1 MNQST
6 ESKLLAAATGG
17 AAPELAQ
24 RLLLEVTGTLGLS
37 FDPADEADDA
47 AKAAA
52 ALQMMRAAAPRD
64 PLEAM
69 LAAQMTAV
77 HGAAMRAL
85 RRAAECGAEYPQIE
99 ALYARQAAR
108 LTNLFMRQMEALER
122 RRGRAQTATAEAR
135 NAAMRDTR
143 HDADAASAP
152 PSRRTP
158 HPEPVEGCASG
169 EPPSVQAQE
178 KGASGAAAPPG
189 DTSFDRLRMRR
200 ARAGDEAGHAAQAKR
215 NGSRHRLNGA
225 GPPQ

>member
-52 ALQMMRAAAPRD
+52 ALQMMQAAAPRD

-122 RRGRAQTATAEAR
+122 RRGRDVGQPAR
-135 NAAMRDTR
+135 DAVTRDTR
-143 HDADAASAP
+143 HGVDA
-152 PSRRTP
+152 PSPTSSPHAP

-169 EPPSVQAQE
+169 EPPSVQAQ
-178 KGASGAAAPPG
+178 KQGASAAAAPPG
-189 DTSFDRLRMRR
+189 NTSFDRLRMRH
-200 ARAGDEAGHAAQAKR
+200 AWAGDEAGHGGTAPR
-215 NGSRHRLNGA
+215 NGQRHPVNGTA
-225 GPPQ
+225 LPP